1 MNKASLNYLLEF
13 SVSDSQTRENF
24 LNKLLT
30 RKNAENQKNVK
41 LLKIIYRYVD
51 TENVNGWDSAK
62 VCKELEIKM
71 GELDTLKSRL
81 ISDYR
86 EFVFGW
92 EKFEKE
98 LRENFK
104 GTDLEFDFLK
114 AKKMNTIGMKKEM
127 KTFHLNFLN
136 HLEKNRKEVMK
147 NYNINSSQLFLL
159 EFESTE
165 TMAHYYYVQKNYPQ
179 FLSFFNKLE
188 KLYKLKNKFSLS
200 EKDEAAINVRL
211 FLTRTYKHVF
221 KLISDK
227 NYLSALNN
235 LNAAY
240 SIIMEYNLEVY
251 RYGIPLL
258 MALIYFRL
266 NDNVKLKKLC
276 GEIALR
282 AENEGR
288 FPEAAVAN
296 SYLILLEYNKDKSK
310 LDYYI
315 EKIKEYYEIC
325 KVSAP
330 YSAYTF
336 ILIKHYAHILSNKG
350 EGGNSDHLM
359 KHALANSVLSH
370 NKSFTFLTY
379 YQIENEKYFSKI
391 LRFENYGEPLPIFI
405 HPGNEVLDA
414 FQKTLGNIVVNMR
427 ESISVNTLCNIHITF
442 LYIIFMK
449 EGEPDIQY
457 AEFIKGKLHRM
468 IKTRNIAI
476 DENLYK
482 AVTLAL
488 QMQEDFSIMK
498 KPGFLNKYSFTLDNL
513 CAKVIESS
521 RNSIYTAAGPYS
533 ILYTAAKRIN
543 QNEIW
548 QIIKKYDWGVF

>member
-13 SVSDSQTRENF
+13 SVSDPAKRKEF
-24 LNKLLT
+24 LEKLLA
-30 RKNAENQKNVK
+30 RKNAEYQKNVR

-51 TENVNGWDSAK
+51 ADEINNWDSAA
-62 VCKELEIKM
+62 VCKELNIKT

-86 EFVFGW
+86 EFLFDW
-92 EKFEKE
+92 EKILNNHKE
-98 LRENFK
+98 DFK
-104 GTDLEFDFLK
+104 GTELEFDFLK
-114 AKKMNTIGMKKEM
+114 ARKMNNIGMKKEM

-136 HLEKNRKEVMK
+136 QLEKNRKEVMK
-147 NYNINSSQLFLL
+147 NYNINSSQLFLF
-159 EFESTE
+159 EFESIE

-179 FLSFFNKLE
+179 FLLFFNKLE
-188 KLYKLKNKFSLS
+188 KLYKLKNKYSIS
-200 EKDEAAINVRL
+200 EKEEAAINVRL
-211 FLTRTYKHVF
+211 FLTRSYKHVF
-221 KLISDK
+221 KLINDK

-258 MALIYFRL
+258 IALIYFRL
-266 NDNVKLKKLC
+266 NDNLKLKKLC
-276 GEIALR
+276 GEIASR

-315 EKIKEYYEIC
+315 EKIKVYYETC
-325 KVSAP
+325 KSSAP

-336 ILIKHYAHILSNKG
+336 IMIKHYAHILSNKG
-350 EGGNSDHLM
+350 EEGNSDHLM

-379 YQIENEKYFSKI
+379 YQIENEKYFAKI
-391 LRFENYGEPLPIFI
+391 LRFENYGEHLPIFM
-405 HPGNEVLDA
+405 HPENEVLDA

-427 ESISVNTLCNIHITF
+427 ESVSVNTLCNIHITF

-457 AEFIKGKLHRM
+457 AEFIKEKLHRM
-468 IKTRNIAI
+468 MKTRNIAI

-482 AVTLAL
+482 AVTLAF
-488 QMQEDFSIMK
+488 QMQEDFSILK
-498 KPGFLNKYSFTLDNL
+498 KPDFLNKYSFTLDNL
-513 CAKVIESS
+513 CAKIIESS

-548 QIIKKYDWGVF
+548 QIIKKYDWSVF